1 MLRDEAIKNGAQ
13 SFNKYFCDYTFICS
27 LVHKYPLK
35 FDGIH
40 FFSFSTFSSIFKK
53 ICWHTVIIFLWQ
65 NLFIIL
71 KPWNIINPLMH
82 QSFDYTLWQRSTKY
96 ATSSLVSTLWKNLS
110 ANFCHVIMVM
120 NCFCRQ
126 PWLQKGSSSGSFT
139 IVNFQHNKIRI
150 DPGSPKQKSLVLP
163 HFLEY
168 CIETWK
174 KLYPFL
180 HSWGLGLGT
189 NGLLQVNVK
198 DVFMFNGNLCL
209 SWVTK
214 TSLRFSVLLTFL
226 VP

>member
-1 MLRDEAIKNGAQ
+1 MKYHQPTYAPIFWLYFVTTVNKICNFIP
-13 SFNKYFCDYTFICS
+13 SFNIMEK
-27 LVHKYPLK
+27 LK
-35 FDGIH
+35 CKFLSRDNGNEL
-40 FFSFSTFSSIFKK
+40 
-53 ICWHTVIIFLWQ
+53 FLWDGWPT
-65 NLFIIL
+65 N
-71 KPWNIINPLMH
+71 
-82 QSFDYTLWQRSTKY
+82 S
-96 ATSSLVSTLWKNLS
+96 
-110 ANFCHVIMVM
+110 
-120 NCFCRQ
+120 RQ

-139 IVNFQHNKIRI
+139 IVNFQHSKIRI